1 MKKSIRL
8 LLGNVVMWLGVFLF
22 GCIVTAY
29 GKTNPISDY
38 SRSEEKE
45 AFSIQEEN
53 YEKENLNSDNNQK
66 KVAYLTFD
74 DGPSNHSEQLLDL
87 LEEEGVKATFFV
99 VAKDDVESER
109 IYQRIVRDGHG
120 LGLHSYSHIYE
131 KIYSSPELFQED
143 LWKLKTFLYH
153 KTGVSCNIYR
163 FPGGSSNSMMKFPIE
178 DCKEFLEEKNIRYFD
193 WNSSAEDAVCVGSS
207 PDVLL
212 KRVLKDA
219 LKYNHPVILM
229 HDLNCCET
237 TLNMVRPLIRRLKQ
251 EGYAFD
257 RLTCDTNL

>member
-1 MKKSIRL
+1 MKRSIRL
-8 LLGNVVMWLGVFLF
+8 FLGNAVMWIGVFLF
-22 GCIVTAY
+22 GCLLTVY
-29 GKTNPISDY
+29 SKTNPISDHFQ
-38 SRSEEKE
+38 REEKE

-53 YEKENLNSDNNQK
+53 YEKENLNSENNQT

-99 VAKDDVESER
+99 VAKEDVESER

-120 LGLHSYSHIYE
+120 LGLHSYSHVYE

-163 FPGGSSNSMMKFPIE
+163 FPGGSS
-178 DCKEFLEEKNIRYFD
+178 
-193 WNSSAEDAVCVGSS
+193 
-207 PDVLL
+207 
-212 KRVLKDA
+212 
-219 LKYNHPVILM
+219 
-229 HDLNCCET
+229 
-237 TLNMVRPLIRRLKQ
+237 
-251 EGYAFD
+251 
-257 RLTCDTNL
+257 